1 MFLFSKEKEK
11 NELTTHFPKNQY
23 AFIICRTTRTQHQH
37 QASTRRIDEGLRYLY
52 DVVESK
58 NPGSSITLNGNGI
71 SRISCSWNAG
81 IFVINVVRLFFSIA
95 PFLPFFFLFFLTTT
109 NAKRG
114 ERLDFRTKINYDWAS
129 CVCGKKYTGQVP

>member
-1 MFLFSKEKEK
+1 MCVSVQQRKKEKK
-11 NELTTHFPKNQY
+11 LTSHFPKNQY

-58 NPGSSITLNGNGI
+58 NPGSSITLNGNGF

-81 IFVINVVRLFFSIA
+81 IFVINVVRLFSPLPLFC
-95 PFLPFFFLFFLTTT
+95 PFFFFSF
-109 NAKRG
+109 
-114 ERLDFRTKINYDWAS
+114 
-129 CVCGKKYTGQVP
+129 